1 MEEPMSFE
9 TELETRFV
17 CTKCQTRGA
26 KVKRISAA
34 GTGLSKILDVEHNQ
48 FIAASCTN
56 CGYTEI
62 YNPEVL
68 EGKRHLGSIID
79 LLFG

>member
-1 MEEPMSFE
+1 MSLEE
-9 TELETRFV
+9 ELETRFV
-17 CTKCQTRGA
+17 CAKCKTSGA

-34 GTGLSKILDVEHNQ
+34 GAGISKIFDIEHNQ
-48 FIAASCTN
+48 FVTASCKN

-68 EGKRHLGSIID
+68 EGKRHLGSLFDI
-79 LLFG
+79 LFGG